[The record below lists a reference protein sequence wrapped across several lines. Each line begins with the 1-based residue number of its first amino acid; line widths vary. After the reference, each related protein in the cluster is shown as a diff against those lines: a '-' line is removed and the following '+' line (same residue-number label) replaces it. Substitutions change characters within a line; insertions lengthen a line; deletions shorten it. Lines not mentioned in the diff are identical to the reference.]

1 MNRADNAALQPEVD
15 LDVRIGANVHTLMW
29 RAQEKQ
35 AALAVQ
41 WGMSQAA
48 LSLKLRGRRP
58 WFAAE
63 IDAAARHYKVTRD
76 ELFTKLPD
84 LDSNQEPAGFL
95 HAPISLA
102 EHRSNK
108 PANTHSGGA
117 RKSQNA
123 VVTQLHAIA

>member
-1 MNRADNAALQPEVD
+1 MNTADSAALQPEMD

-84 LDSNQEPAGFL
+84 LDSNQEPAGFML
-95 HAPISLA
+95 APEMQPIVDLST
-102 EHRSNK
+102 RRKPRGSTSNQ
-108 PANTHSGGA
+108 TT
-117 RKSQNA
+117 A
-123 VVTQLHAIA
+123 VVSKFPLGA